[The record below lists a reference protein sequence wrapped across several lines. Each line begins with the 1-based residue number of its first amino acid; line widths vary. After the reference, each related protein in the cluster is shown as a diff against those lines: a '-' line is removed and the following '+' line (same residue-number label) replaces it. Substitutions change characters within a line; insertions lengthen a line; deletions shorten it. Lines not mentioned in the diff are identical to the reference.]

1 MLFGL
6 KNIESIIGL
15 LLLVF
20 VYVMSITP
28 AGCFRAWVGKKMGD
42 DTAEEFG
49 FLTLNPFAHISLF
62 GLLILFLSFDTRI
75 ILWRDMRIPIYT
87 GFGWGQIIPLNPV
100 NIGGRHRFLKLA
112 TILFSNSFIFFCLPI
127 LALLFFKLVLL
138 LTDPGVGMFTPTM
151 LLATQMYRACMSLNV
166 WLLLVESMISTVI
179 LVAFYYDRELADR
192 AYYLIVFAP
201 IAILIIFGGVLSFYV
216 EQTITYI
223 GNLIL

>member
-1 MLFGL
+1 MLLGI

-15 LLLVF
+15 LLLTF
-20 VYVMSITP
+20 VYLISITP

-49 FLTLNPFAHISLF
+49 FLTLNPFAHINLF

-112 TILFSNSFIFFCLPI
+112 AVLFSNSFIFFCIPI

-138 LTDPGVGMFTPTM
+138 FTSPDVIGLTPSM
-151 LLATQMYRACMSLNV
+151 LLATQLYRACMSLNV
-166 WLLLVESMISTVI
+166 WLLLVESMISAVV
-179 LVAFYYDRELADR
+179 LMVFYYDRELADR
-192 AYYLIVFAP
+192 AYYVIVFAP
-201 IAILIIFGGVLSFYV
+201 IVILVIFGGILSFYV
-216 EQTITYI
+216 EQAITYV